1 MLAYLAPKPGPQWP
15 DPVPFIAAHT
25 TNQGQ
30 GESASGQR
38 IGYDMDDSKLGG
50 SFVND
55 DTVVFTAKVEDEHY
69 WRIETKDVYTGK
81 GWELSKEE
89 EKVPFK
95 GNENLLP
102 QYDSSVAGEVRK
114 AEVTYSQPSVHLMHV
129 PQLLSLTL
137 KMAFKPMLHRQMKN
151 YILIKMTNLL
161 LFNRMS

>member
-1 MLAYLAPKPGPQWP
+1 M
-15 DPVPFIAAHT
+15 
-25 TNQGQ
+25 
-30 GESASGQR
+30 
-38 IGYDMDDSKLGG
+38 
-50 SFVND
+50 
-55 DTVVFTAKVEDEHY
+55 FTAKVEDEHY

-151 YILIKMTNLL
+151 YILIKMINLL